1 MQATELMPGD
11 WVVIQKRIE
20 RVNYLSI
27 IDDNPKAPC
36 WSVNGTH
43 NPTLIKPL
51 KLTDKILKLSN
62 FIELPNVEDETF
74 VNGSIILVK
83 EEEGWRLN
91 WGASFELCI
100 NYVHELQH
108 ISSLLQLDLTINTSA
123 NGTK

>member
-27 IDDNPKAPC
+27 IDDNQNAPC

-43 NPTLIKPL
+43 NPALIKPL

-62 FIELPNVEDETF
+62 FIELYNVEDETF

-83 EEEGWRLN
+83 EEGGWRLN
-91 WGASFELCI
+91 WGASFELYI

-108 ISSLLQLDLTINTSA
+108 ISSLLQLDLTINTST